1 MGYMIVTNTYK
12 NEPHMGLLFFK
23 QQYAKTLL
31 IFVHFALNLG
41 KAFDSLSAESA
52 LKPKSKT
59 KYE

>member
-1 MGYMIVTNTYK
+1 MPAYFLKHHLI
-12 NEPHMGLLFFK
+12 FK

-41 KAFDSLSAESA
+41 KTFDSLSAKSA